1 MNGGERGGRRP
12 PPSPPSRS
20 IAAGLLNGADY
31 ATTIDRCTAVPP
43 LFRTAYSAS
52 ITERTILVVENV
64 VLSFIAIVTRILSF
78 IERED
83 RNNIKA
89 IDRASEVASYDLW
102 NSGK

>member
-1 MNGGERGGRRP
+1 MGLIMRP
-12 PPSPPSRS
+12 RS
-20 IAAGLLNGADY
+20 
-31 ATTIDRCTAVPP
+31 TAVLLFPP